1 MIQIEI
7 KGEYI
12 VKADLIASLNKVI
25 EQLKSGDNQYILV
38 SSNIGTKLEV
48 NFKNIEL
55 EDLIAKSNTQSDYI
69 MD

>member
-12 VKADLIASLNKVI
+12 VKADLITSLNKVI
-25 EQLKSGDNQYILV
+25 EQLKSGDNQFISV

-55 EDLIAKSNTQSDYI
+55 EDLRVKSNTPSDYI

>member
-7 KGEYI
+7 KGQYI
-12 VKADLIASLNKVI
+12 VKGDLIDSLNKVI
-25 EQLKSGDNQYILV
+25 EQLKSGDSQFILV

-55 EDLIAKSNTQSDYI
+55 EGLRVKSNTPSDYI
-69 MD
+69 MA